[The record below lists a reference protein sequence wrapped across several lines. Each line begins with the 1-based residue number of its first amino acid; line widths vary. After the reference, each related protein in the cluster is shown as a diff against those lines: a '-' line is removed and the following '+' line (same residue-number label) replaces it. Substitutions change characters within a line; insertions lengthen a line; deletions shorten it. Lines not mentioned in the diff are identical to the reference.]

1 MPTGFYVI
9 AVLTTVLIGGIE
21 LMWRTV
27 LEPRG
32 APHEVGRKA
41 HHIGIGCT
49 AIAMPFCIDS
59 AALGITLALGF
70 GVCLL
75 TFYKLGILRSLY
87 KENPKDGDVVFRRF
101 QHAWI
106 GPATYSL
113 AVALLSVF
121 FYHHHVIWVASLL
134 ILILGDSAATVF
146 GSWLGRDPYLI
157 FGTRRSLAG
166 NLALLIL
173 ASLVLAG
180 TLAPTGVMA
189 RALTADVIA
198 TAVLFGLLLALTETI
213 SPFGLDNLTL
223 PLMTAVVMLSLAD
236 AQGGFV
242 ITGDTV
248 LAFALVS
255 FTALLFTAAHL
266 EPAYLDGAALMLG
279 ISTIALWDM
288 KRYLFVVI
296 LLIFLACTLLA
307 NWIAQRQ
314 QIAHHREGAEILA
327 QVAPCVL
334 FLALQELHPASSMA
348 VGSLACV
355 VLLAARFW
363 AGHLPAPTAA
373 PRRRG
378 VILILQAVASS
389 AGAVAAVVAGGLTQW
404 VWSLD
409 RRTATLL
416 TVAMA
421 ALVGGLVTALVVRTG
436 PAADSEG
443 GDSFLAHLVPGM
455 LAVSAIPAVATLV
468 LGLIG

>member
-9 AVLTTVLIGGIE
+9 AVLTSVLIGGIE
-21 LMWRTV
+21 LVWRKV

-41 HHIGIGCT
+41 HHIGIGFM

-59 AALGITLALGF
+59 AALGFVLALGF
-70 GVCLL
+70 GSILL
-75 TFYKLGILRSLY
+75 AFYKMGVLRSFY
-87 KENPKDGDVVFRRF
+87 KEDPKDGDVVFRRF
-101 QHAWI
+101 QHSWI
-106 GPATYSL
+106 GPATYSV

-121 FYHHHVIWVASLL
+121 FYHQHVIWVASLL
-134 ILILGDSAATVF
+134 ILILGDSAATVV
-146 GSWLGRDPYLI
+146 GSWLGREHYLI
-157 FGTRRSLAG
+157 FGTRRSLQG
-166 NLALLIL
+166 NLALLVL
-173 ASLVLAG
+173 ASLVLTG

-189 RALTADVIA
+189 QALTADVIA

-213 SPFGLDNLTL
+213 SPFGLDNFTL
-223 PLMTAVVMLSLAD
+223 PLMTAVVMLSLSD
-236 AQGGFV
+236 GRGGFV

-266 EPAYLDGAALMLG
+266 APAYLNGAALMLG
-279 ISTIALWDM
+279 VSTIALWDM

-307 NWIAQRQ
+307 NWVARRQ
-314 QIAHHREGAEILA
+314 QIAHHRQGAEILG

-334 FLALQELHPASSMA
+334 FLALQEIWTSSGMA

-355 VLLAARFW
+355 VQLAARFW
-363 AGHLPAPTAA
+363 AGYLPARAVA
-373 PRRRG
+373 RRR
-378 VILILQAVASS
+378 VVVLLLQAVASS
-389 AGAVAAVVAGGLTQW
+389 AGAVAALIAGGLAQW

-409 RRTATLL
+409 RRTATLF
-416 TVAMA
+416 TVAAA
-421 ALVGGLVTALVVRTG
+421 ALVGGLVTALVAR
-436 PAADSEG
+436 PAADSED

-455 LAVSAIPAVATLV
+455 VAVTAIPAVATLV
-468 LGLIG
+468 LGLVG